1 MKGRMWFNKQMIEFN
16 DIFKFDDL
24 LSNHPIFKQDNRQ
37 EITVENKNEFNITRG
52 TTRDSKE

>member
-1 MKGRMWFNKQMIEFN
+1 MKGKIGTDKKMIEFN
-16 DIFKFDDL
+16 DISKFDDL